1 MLIAAFIRDGL
12 TTPDIMKLHGLPDFL
27 APAAI
32 PKFIDTSHGI
42 DEIPA
47 YNSLDLQVD
56 EL

>member
-1 MLIAAFIRDGL
+1 MAFIRDGL
-12 TTPDIMKLHGLPDFL
+12 TTPDIMKFHGLPDFL
-27 APAAI
+27 APATI